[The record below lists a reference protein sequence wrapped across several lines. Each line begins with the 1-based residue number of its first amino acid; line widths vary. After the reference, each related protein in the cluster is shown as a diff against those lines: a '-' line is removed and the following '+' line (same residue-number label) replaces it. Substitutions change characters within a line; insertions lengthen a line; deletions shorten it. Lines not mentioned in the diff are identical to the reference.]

1 VEIRPQP
8 SPNLLESLTS
18 GGEPEID
25 EAVGLAGETYL
36 VDKAAFVS
44 ESGGIGPPFVAEH
57 VTSAEYN
64 QRGWEAGDTI
74 GVQWRGIGVSVDV
87 IGSAV
92 SGPVALTGLSADDE
106 AVEFER
112 GRMDE
117 RTGRA
122 GIHQYLP
129 AW

>member
-1 VEIRPQP
+1 M
-8 SPNLLESLTS
+8 LESLTS
-18 GGEPEID
+18 GGESEID
-25 EAVGLAGETYL
+25 EAMGLTGETHL
-36 VDKAAFVS
+36 VDFAAFVT
-44 ESGGIGPPFVAEH
+44 EPGGISPSFIAEH
-57 VTSAEYN
+57 VTSAKYN
-64 QRGWEAGDTI
+64 QCWWESGNAVR
-74 GVQWRGIGVSVDV
+74 VQRRCIGVSVDV

-92 SGPVALTGLSADDE
+92 SRPVALTGLSADDE

-117 RTGRA
+117 RTGRT